1 MKRILLTLMASI
13 SIIGCMDSISV
24 APKIAELGTVS
35 NAMQLERGR
44 AVYITSCSRCH
55 NAIRIT
61 SITKS
66 EWDGILPEMIEES
79 ELTISDSMAVTE
91 YIQAVLNA
99 SASATAQP
107 SKSE

>member
-1 MKRILLTLMASI
+1 MKRILLTIMASF

-35 NAMQLERGR
+35 NAIRLERGR

-55 NAIRIT
+55 NAVRIT
-61 SITKS
+61 RFTQSK
-66 EWDGILPEMIEES
+66 WDGILPEMIEKS
-79 ELTISDSMAVTE
+79 KLNSSDSVAVTA
-91 YIQAVLNA
+91 YIRKVLNA
-99 SASATAQP
+99 STTTAQP

>member
-61 SITKS
+61 RIAKS
-66 EWDGILPEMIEES
+66 KLNS
-79 ELTISDSMAVTE
+79 SDSMAVTE
-91 YIQAVLNA
+91 YIRVVLNA
-99 SASATAQP
+99 SASAAAQP